1 MANNSSSWNQIFQLL
16 LLLPLGGIQP
26 VFQDKLKPDFLFLAM
41 CWRSFHCG
49 LDSCLWQFVQNKC
62 RRKTF
67 VHFLCYRDSCC
78 GSQSGTLPARLYFI
92 HAAGNAAWML
102 EMLENMTDLR
112 KSLVLHTA
120 EVDRNQSPKLN
131 QRILD
136 RKLVFAPMSSL
147 WLIFFLIA
155 DFLVLCYFNSTT
167 NVLLIFSFL
176 FTLLTWLQF
185 LSPPVCQ
192 AWLQ

>member
-49 LDSCLWQFVQNKC
+49 LDLCLWQFVQNKC

-67 VHFLCYRDSCC
+67 VHFICYRDSCC

-136 RKLVFAPMSSL
+136 RKLVFVPMSSL
-147 WLIFFLIA
+147 WLIFF
-155 DFLVLCYFNSTT
+155 FNCWFSGA
-167 NVLLIFSFL
+167 LL
-176 FTLLTWLQF
+176 LQ
-185 LSPPVCQ
+185 
-192 AWLQ
+192 